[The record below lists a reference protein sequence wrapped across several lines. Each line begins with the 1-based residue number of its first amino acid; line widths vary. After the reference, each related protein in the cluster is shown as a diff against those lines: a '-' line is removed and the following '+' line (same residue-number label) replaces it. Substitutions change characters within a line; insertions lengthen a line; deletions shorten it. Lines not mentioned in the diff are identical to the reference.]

1 MKTDARVRYTK
12 MIIQQ
17 SFVEQLKVY
26 PLNKITVKKICATAE
41 INRATFY
48 KHYHDCYDLMKQME
62 DKLIIDLKEL
72 IFESR
77 DQNLENIFGK
87 ILEKFKEKKEL
98 YLVLFSENG
107 DSTFP
112 AKIFELC
119 YDLAVKN
126 NKKKEITQEWL
137 YYFLAYGCS
146 GVLNRWI
153 SSGMKEDIYEV
164 SAFIGNISEKVL
176 K

>member
-87 ILEKFKEKKEL
+87 ILEKFKEKKNFILFFFQKTEIVHFL
-98 YLVLFSENG
+98 QKYLNFAMILLLKIIRKRKSLKSG
-107 DSTFP
+107 YITF
-112 AKIFELC
+112 
-119 YDLAVKN
+119 
-126 NKKKEITQEWL
+126 WL
-137 YYFLAYGCS
+137 M
-146 GVLNRWI
+146 GV
-153 SSGMKEDIYEV
+153 V
-164 SAFIGNISEKVL
+164 VC
-176 K
+176 